1 MTPDLIAKGS
11 SMARVA
17 HAAAEAVLKI
27 RILKMA
33 QSTRTAQEAA
43 DAAGCDV
50 SQIVKS
56 LIFENTQTRNL
67 DLLLV
72 SGAHNADMDYISE
85 RYGLTFTRCDVR
97 RVRDETGFAIGGVAP
112 IGHLTPI
119 TVYMDRVL
127 LDHMVVW
134 ADSGIKDMKDLKG
147 KRVFLGPPGGAAT
160 VTAVQMLD
168 AATGYKAGT
177 DFTQLNV
184 DWNSGM
190 QAFQD
195 RQADAHMSPKALP
208 DPAIVQ
214 LATLGKI
221 RLLSLPEQAMEAD
234 SIKKAMAI
242 PGRVVTEIPKD
253 LYGANQVN
261 EENIRTLQ
269 TMVGL
274 GTHKWMSEEVIYN
287 VTKTIME
294 NNSALKA
301 EAQWMG
307 VIKPENALA
316 EMNAPL
322 HVGAYRYY
330 KERGV
335 AIRDELVP
343 PEAKK

>member
-1 MTPDLIAKGS
+1 MKKLK
-11 SMARVA
+11 
-17 HAAAEAVLKI
+17 AAAISGAMLAAVIGGSTGASASDQVYRWQTMSQSSTDMVFAIAATELLRDK
-27 RILKMA
+27 LGQKA
-33 QSTRTAQEAA
+33 QITTGRPLVRQAV
-43 DAAGCDV
+43 DAAKQNLEFLTTASSV
-50 SQIVKS
+50 NH
-56 LIFENTQTRNL
+56 FMRNGINMYAKMPDAPEL
-67 DLLLV
+67 FKNLRMILNYPL
-72 SGAHNADMDYISE
+72 GAY
-85 RYGLTFTRCDVR
+85 
-97 RVRDETGFAIGGVAP
+97 
-112 IGHLTPI
+112 HL
-119 TVYMDRVL
+119 
-127 LDHMVVW
+127 VVW
-134 ADSGIKDMKDLKG
+134 ADSGITEMKDLKG

-221 RLLSLPEQAMEAD
+221 RLLSLPEQAMDAD

-274 GTHKWMSEEVIYN
+274 GTHKGMSEEVIYN
-287 VTKTIME
+287 VTKIILE
-294 NNSALKA
+294 NNAALKA

-322 HVGAYRYY
+322 HIGAYRYY

-343 PEAKK
+343 PEATM

>member
-1 MTPDLIAKGS
+1 MKKLKAIALSGAMLATIAAGS
-11 SMARVA
+11 AGASASDQVYRWQTMSQSSTDMVFAI
-17 HAAAEAVLKI
+17 AATELLRDKLGHKAQITTGRPLVRQAV
-27 RILKMA
+27 
-33 QSTRTAQEAA
+33 
-43 DAAGCDV
+43 DAA
-50 SQIVKS
+50 K
-56 LIFENTQTRNL
+56 ENLEFLTTASSVNHFMRNGINMYAKMPEAPEL
-67 DLLLV
+67 FKNLRMILNYPL
-72 SGAHNADMDYISE
+72 GAY
-85 RYGLTFTRCDVR
+85 
-97 RVRDETGFAIGGVAP
+97 
-112 IGHLTPI
+112 HL
-119 TVYMDRVL
+119 
-127 LDHMVVW
+127 VVW
-134 ADSGIKDMKDLKG
+134 ADSGITEMRDLKG
-147 KRVFLGPPGGAAT
+147 KRIFLGPPGGAAT

-168 AATGYKAGT
+168 AATGYKAGA

-221 RLLSLPEQAMEAD
+221 RLLSLPEAALDAD
-234 SIKKAMAI
+234 SIKKAMQI

-261 EENIRTLQ
+261 DENIRTLQ

-274 GTHKWMSEEVIYN
+274 GTHKGMSEEVIYN
-287 VTKTIME
+287 VTKTILE
-294 NNSALKA
+294 NNAALKA

-307 VIKPENALA
+307 VIKAENALA

-343 PEAKK
+343 PEVKM

>member
-1 MTPDLIAKGS
+1 MKKLKAIALSGAMLATIAGGS
-11 SMARVA
+11 AVA
-17 HAAAEAVLKI
+17 SASDQIYRWQTMSQSSTDMVFTIAATELLRDKLGHKAQITTGRPLVRQAV
-27 RILKMA
+27 
-33 QSTRTAQEAA
+33 
-43 DAAGCDV
+43 DAA
-50 SQIVKS
+50 K
-56 LIFENTQTRNL
+56 ENLEFLTTASSVNHFMRNGINMYAKMPEAPEL
-67 DLLLV
+67 FKNLRMILNYPL
-72 SGAHNADMDYISE
+72 GAY
-85 RYGLTFTRCDVR
+85 
-97 RVRDETGFAIGGVAP
+97 
-112 IGHLTPI
+112 HL
-119 TVYMDRVL
+119 
-127 LDHMVVW
+127 VVW
-134 ADSGIKDMKDLKG
+134 ADSGITEMKDLKG
-147 KRVFLGPPGGAAT
+147 KRIFLGPPGGAAT

-168 AATGYKAGT
+168 AATGYKAGA

-221 RLLSLPEQAMEAD
+221 RLLSLPQAALDAD

-274 GTHKWMSEEVIYN
+274 GTHKGMSEEVIYN
-287 VTKTIME
+287 VTKTILE
-294 NNSALKA
+294 NNAALKA

-307 VIKPENALA
+307 VIKAENALA

-343 PEAKK
+343 PEAKM

>member
-1 MTPDLIAKGS
+1 MKTLKAILVTGA
-11 SMARVA
+11 MLAAVA
-17 HAAAEAVLKI
+17 GGGTVAAASDQVYRWQTMSQSSTDMVFAIAATELLRDKLGQKAQITTGRPLVRQAV
-27 RILKMA
+27 
-33 QSTRTAQEAA
+33 
-43 DAAGCDV
+43 DAAKKDLEFLTTASSV
-50 SQIVKS
+50 NH
-56 LIFENTQTRNL
+56 FMRNGINMYAKMGDAPEL
-67 DLLLV
+67 FQNLRMILNYPL
-72 SGAHNADMDYISE
+72 GAY
-85 RYGLTFTRCDVR
+85 
-97 RVRDETGFAIGGVAP
+97 
-112 IGHLTPI
+112 
-119 TVYMDRVL
+119 
-127 LDHMVVW
+127 HMVVW

-168 AATGYKAGT
+168 AATGYKAGS

-294 NNSALKA
+294 NNGALKA

-343 PEAKK
+343 PEAKM